1 MPIKIKNFL
10 EIFHEFCGLWE
21 KSYNFI
27 VMVYFTK
34 GISLQATNSGR
45 LRQLNGKFKHNKLTF
60 EVN

>member
-10 EIFHEFCGLWE
+10 EVFYKFCGLWE

-27 VMVYFTK
+27 VMLYFTK
-34 GISLQATNSGR
+34 GISLQATNSGKAETI
-45 LRQLNGKFKHNKLTF
+45 GKFKHNKLTF